1 MSSLWRKAASKLFKN
16 YVLHLKSCLALCG
29 WPLCVVMC
37 LYPPTPEVPE
47 YSFDG
52 HSHVRYQLASPLPA
66 RRTWIQV
73 LVRTRKHSSVL
84 FSLISKEQSEY
95 LRLEVSAGRWS
106 HHFSSLSEFFV
117 AGCELGLALLCGK
130 QFYFTFSLHVQFQIL
145 LYSLSCSNCRR
156 FLYPPTALIICT
168 FSCYN
173 DTYATDTFWKEVKA
187 PKVTVNIICFCSHVW
202 IHSEPIFY

>member
-1 MSSLWRKAASKLFKN
+1 MVSSLWRKAASRLSKN
-16 YVLHLKSCLALCG
+16 YVLHLKSCLNVALCG

-95 LRLEVSAGRWS
+95 LRLEVSAGWWS
-106 HHFSSLSEFFV
+106 HHFSSLSEFFI
-117 AGCELGLALLCGK
+117 AGCEFGFGFVVWKAILFYLLASWTVSDSALL
-130 QFYFTFSLHVQFQIL
+130 FIL
-145 LYSLSCSNCRR
+145 
-156 FLYPPTALIICT
+156 
-168 FSCYN
+168 
-173 DTYATDTFWKEVKA
+173 
-187 PKVTVNIICFCSHVW
+187 
-202 IHSEPIFY
+202 

>member
-1 MSSLWRKAASKLFKN
+1 MVSSLWRKAASRLSKN
-16 YVLHLKSCLALCG
+16 YVLHLKSCLNVALCG

-52 HSHVRYQLASPLPA
+52 HSHVHYQLASPLPA

-106 HHFSSLSEFFV
+106 HHFSSLSEFFI
-117 AGCELGLALLCGK
+117 AGCEFGFG
-130 QFYFTFSLHVQFQIL
+130 IL
-145 LYSLSCSNCRR
+145 PFRFMNSFRFCST
-156 FLYPPTALIICT
+156 LYPVATAGI
-168 FSCYN
+168 F
-173 DTYATDTFWKEVKA
+173 F
-187 PKVTVNIICFCSHVW
+187 
-202 IHSEPIFY
+202 IHPLLLWHALSLAIMIPMQQTLFEKR